1 MQELNEQVAYLRGLV
16 EGHEFAEGKSRV
28 LWEKTLEIFTLAA
41 EGLEQLQKEQKHLA
55 EYIEAIDEDLGF
67 LEDHFYAPE
76 ESDQEEGEIQLRS
89 SGEKEDPPL

>member
-16 EGHEFAEGKSRV
+16 EGHESIEGKNRI

-41 EGLEQLQKEQKHLA
+41 DGLELLQKGQKQLE

-67 LEDHFYAPE
+67 LEDHFYSPE
-76 ESDQEEGEIQLRS
+76 DSEREEGEIQLRS
-89 SGEKEDPPL
+89 SRETEEPPL